1 MCNLHPHNY
10 YLEMLTDLGLIG
22 FSFLIT
28 IFFFPV
34 FYLFLKYMR
43 SKNYF
48 SYKDNLKF
56 LPFLIIFFCEIFPI
70 RTSGSFFTTSNATV
84 LFLFLGIMIGEM
96 MKIKRGNSNKKG
108 YSK

>member
-1 MCNLHPHNY
+1 
-10 YLEMLTDLGLIG
+10 
-22 FSFLIT
+22 
-28 IFFFPV
+28 
-34 FYLFLKYMR
+34 MR

-48 SYKDNLKF
+48 SYKENLKF
-56 LPFLIIFFCEIFPI
+56 LPFFIIFFCEIFPI

-84 LFLFLGIMIGEM
+84 LFLFLGIIIGEM